1 MTLNLCK
8 NRRPDRKNSLLARFA
23 VLWQWVIVPPF
34 NHCNKLT
41 FEITSHSNWRPR
53 NGTTDPEE
61 LTNSAQ
67 YLIIKNFSS
76 TTSSKIRFF
85 YLLGFYK
92 ALNIIFFLFSKSWF
106 LKFTSENIMGW
117 FEFLNWSR
125 RVVETV
131 PLGFGDSIPTQLFIN
146 FLTIIITQHFSLIS
160 D

>member
-23 VLWQWVIVPPF
+23 VLWQWVNVPPF

-85 YLLGFYK
+85 YLLGFLQGIKYY
-92 ALNIIFFLFSKSWF
+92 FFSLFKKLVFKIYFRKYNGLVRVSK
-106 LKFTSENIMGW
+106 LKPEG
-117 FEFLNWSR
+117 R
-125 RVVETV
+125 
-131 PLGFGDSIPTQLFIN
+131 GDSTPGIRRLNTDS
-146 FLTIIITQHFSLIS
+146 IIY
-160 D
+160 